1 MIHISDSFMAAIRA
15 DFGTIVISLFVI
27 TVGIIALSASVFKL
41 TKKDYTLLN
50 FGLFSTLF
58 GLRWLAEIPTIIT
71 ILGFPFSDPYF
82 HGVLT
87 YLFVIPFCALL
98 INIFGPGV
106 YNTFLLVFYSSITN
120 AIIAI
125 SLDLLQPERQS
136 DVSINR
142 ILVIAWGIIGIVN
155 IILVRRKRD
164 IELIVFKLVFFI
176 IILSFTIDNIAA
188 GLNLKIPNN
197 LERPSFLL
205 LMLGLGFVAIHHTL
219 ANDRK
224 LLSIEQEI
232 GIARKI
238 QLSNLPAH
246 VNVLNNLSMAA
257 RYVPMTTIA
266 GDFYDIYKV
275 DESRIGVF
283 IADVSGHGV
292 GAALIGSMLKVCFA
306 SQAQNVSDPA
316 RVLAEINRILH
327 GKLKSSFVTAC
338 SVFIDLEENKL
349 RYAAA
354 GHPPPILWKNTS
366 NETIRLAK
374 GGLLLGPFA
383 DAQYT
388 NAEYEF
394 RQHDR
399 LVLYTDGITE
409 TRTKSGDLFSMQR
422 LEDLIRENVN
432 HTAEKCAD
440 FLIARLMQWSGK
452 DPNTS
457 LDDDLTLLIID
468 LLPQDQSF
476 SDKTL

>member
-1 MIHISDSFMAAIRA
+1 MVHISDSFMAAIRA
-15 DFGTIVISLFVI
+15 DFSAIVISLFVI
-27 TVGIIALSASVFKL
+27 SVGIIALSVSLFKL

-50 FGLFSTLF
+50 FGLFGALF
-58 GLRWLAEIPTIIT
+58 GLRWLAEIPTIIAV
-71 ILGFPFSDPYF
+71 LGFPFSDPYF

-106 YNTFLLVFYSSITN
+106 YNSFLWVFYSTIAY

-125 SLDLLQPERQS
+125 AIDLLQPERQA
-136 DVSINR
+136 DVSINW
-142 ILVIAWGIIGIVN
+142 IMVVTWGIIGIVN
-155 IILVRRKRD
+155 VILVRRKRD

-188 GLNLKIPNN
+188 GLSIEIPKN

-205 LMLGLGFVAIHHTL
+205 LMLGLGFVAIHHTF

-224 LLSIEQEI
+224 LQSIEQEI

-246 VNVLNNLSMAA
+246 VDVIDNLKMAA

-266 GDFYDIYKV
+266 GDFYDIHKV
-275 DESRIGVF
+275 DDSRIGVF

-316 RVLAEINRILH
+316 RVLSEINTILH

-338 SVFIDLEENKL
+338 SVFIDLEKNIL

-354 GHPPPILWKNTS
+354 GHPPPILWKSTS

-383 DAQYT
+383 EAQYI
-388 NAEYEF
+388 NEEYEF
-394 RQHDR
+394 GQQDR
-399 LVLYTDGITE
+399 LVLYTDGIIE
-409 TRTKSGDLFSMQR
+409 ARTKSGELFGMQR
-422 LEDLIRENVN
+422 LEALIRGKAV
-432 HTAEKCAD
+432 HTTEECAD
-440 FLIARLMQWSGK
+440 FIITRLMQWSGK
-452 DPNTS
+452 GQNAS
-457 LDDDLTLLIID
+457 LDDDLTLIIID
-468 LLPQDQSF
+468 AIPTSLP
-476 SDKTL
+476 L